1 MLRGRE
7 YRPTDPKRQAM
18 PPRLRRLVVLALKV
32 LGSLLLTVAGLELGT
47 RLVMP
52 EQRFELIPN
61 TFDPVC
67 GIRQLAD
74 ARGFV
79 RCPEYEMEI
88 HTNGGGLR
96 EERDFGYERPAGLV
110 RVLCLGDSFTNGL
123 GVHGHE
129 TFAKVAERTL
139 GPDFEILNGGVSAT
153 GTAEQLA
160 WFNLTGHRYQP
171 DLVVLA
177 FCVNDWTDNTKGGLF
192 TLAADS
198 MLVQH
203 AAVESRS
210 LHWLRKLRALP
221 GYDIWFAQSHFLNR
235 FRQWYAERHHG
246 QLEAGAALSAP
257 AADVWQRERA
267 LAEALL
273 RELRT
278 SVERTGAALLV
289 MPVPAQAGSGTAER
303 QQDELAA
310 FLDRE
315 GFAWLDLR
323 GDMRHPVTRLYY
335 PIDGH
340 WTNAGHALAGTR
352 LARRVSSVSRLPEG

>member
-1 MLRGRE
+1 MLQGRE
-7 YRPTDPKRQAM
+7 YRPTDHKRQAM
-18 PPRLRRLVVLALKV
+18 PPRLRRLVILALKL

-47 RLVMP
+47 RLFMP

-61 TFDPVC
+61 TFDAVC

-79 RCPEYEMEI
+79 HCPEYEMEI
-88 HTNGGGLR
+88 HTNAGGLR
-96 EERDFGYERPAGLV
+96 EERDFAFERTIGSW

-129 TFAKVAERTL
+129 TFAKVAEQTL
-139 GPDFEILNGGVSAT
+139 APGFEVLNAGVAAT

-160 WFNLTGHRYQP
+160 WFNLAGHYYQP

-192 TLAADS
+192 TLAGDS
-198 MLVQH
+198 TLVQH
-203 AAVESRS
+203 IAVESRS

-221 GYDIWFAQSHFLNR
+221 GYGTWFAQSHFLNR

-246 QLEAGAALSAP
+246 QLEADATLGAP
-257 AADVWQRERA
+257 AADVWLHERA

-273 RELRT
+273 RELRAT
-278 SVERTGAALLV
+278 VERAGAALLV
-289 MPVPAQAGSGTAER
+289 MPVPAQVGSGDAQR
-303 QQDELAA
+303 QEDELAV

-315 GFAWLDLR
+315 GFVWLDLR
-323 GDMRHPVTRLYY
+323 RDMRQAATQLYY
-335 PIDGH
+335 PVDGH
-340 WTNAGHALAGTR
+340 WTAAGHALAGKR
-352 LARRVSSVSRLPEG
+352 LAQRLASVSGLPEE